1 MYASVVR
8 LSSIVLEIRR
18 GKLYEGRGQK
28 SGDYRASPCSTGSKS
43 LTSPVTICLWI
54 LATFSG
60 LVKTKSTTLIK
71 LY

>member
-18 GKLYEGRGQK
+18 KKLYEGRGQK

-43 LTSPVTICLWI
+43 LKPQGLIGS
-54 LATFSG
+54 FSECYAI
-60 LVKTKSTTLIK
+60 TT
-71 LY
+71 